1 MAINLM
7 DSAYAE
13 APSDVLAGEQ
23 EVDLAMAGSSR
34 SQAESGTKV
43 YRTIVRWAL
52 MIGVFLVPIFFLPW
66 TTSILELNKSLL
78 VLAVAGTG
86 LIAWLLALVS
96 SGRFAWRPNVF
107 DKGVLAILGATLV
120 ATVFSLSRFN
130 SLFGTANNLASS
142 LMMVSAF
149 SIIYFLIVNSVEDE
163 GRTLTNII
171 ATSLSLVLLFGFLQ
185 IVGFHIFKYL
195 NLLAGEAGIS
205 IFKFADS
212 NAFNSVGSMNGL
224 GVLAAVALPLL
235 FQKRQVSSAS
245 PERSRGR
252 AIFRYLNIL
261 GAVAAVVILMILNWW
276 VLWTIA
282 IVGMTGWIIFGSIGS
297 NPSEDGQGFS
307 VSRFIVPM
315 TVIVIGV
322 FLMVVNFN
330 LNAVKSKLPT
340 EIAPSFQLS
349 SQITKSVLKESL
361 ITGYG
366 PTTFSMAFDK
376 YGASQLVGSTLSDA
390 KFFAGMSE
398 VFNAIVGGGLIM
410 ILALLVMIW
419 AIIQGVIRYIRDK
432 QVAHSKNAQYI
443 WATLCA
449 VGAAFLLYPFNT
461 TLMFMAYLVL
471 ALAVLTLWGST
482 ARVYDAEHNI
492 AVSLASSLGFIG
504 GLILVLVG
512 AYFGVSAYIAD
523 TQYAKA
529 LTESDISK
537 VSADLVSAIN
547 WNSQSDVYYRTASQ
561 AALGLLSQ
569 ELNKKADSTD
579 TQQATRIQNYMS
591 SAINLAK
598 KATDLGPR
606 ESLNW
611 NNLGIIYQNLL
622 GLVGGV
628 DSLSANAYQ
637 KAANLRPGDPSFY
650 NQIGN
655 LYLAESQLLRQAA
668 SGNKDSAQL
677 IQQAKDALVLA
688 ETNFKKAV
696 DMSNNFGLAI
706 YNLGIVYD
714 QQGKL
719 TEAIK
724 QLEKIAPF
732 NSDQPSL
739 LFELSL
745 LYYRNGDKDKA
756 FNTLQQVLVLKP
768 DYSNALWYLAL
779 IYEERKDTSNA
790 IIQLQKILAIEA
802 NKDNQTVI
810 DKISQ
815 LQSGQVAPDK
825 GINQKPL

>member
-7 DSAYAE
+7 GSAYAE
-13 APSDVLAGEQ
+13 MPSDVSTGEQ
-23 EVDLAMAGSSR
+23 EVDLAVAGSGR
-34 SQAESGTKV
+34 GQTASGTGV

-52 MIGVFLVPIFFLPW
+52 IVGVFLAPILFLPW
-66 TTSILELNKSLL
+66 TTSVLEFSKSLL
-78 VLAVAGTG
+78 VLIVAGVG

-107 DKGVLAILGATLV
+107 DKAVLAILGATLV
-120 ATVFSLSRFN
+120 ATIFSISRFN
-130 SLFGTANNLASS
+130 SLFGTANNLAPS
-142 LMMVSAF
+142 LLMICSF

-163 GRTLTNII
+163 GKALTNII

-195 NLLAGEAGIS
+195 NIS
-205 IFKFADS
+205 MFKFADS
-212 NAFNSVGSMNGL
+212 FAFNSVGSANGL
-224 GVLAAVALPLL
+224 GVLAAVGLPLL
-235 FQKRQVSSAS
+235 GGNKAQGWLKYVCMA
-245 PERSRGR
+245 GVAL
-252 AIFRYLNIL
+252 AIAIL
-261 GAVAAVVILMILNWW
+261 IILNWW

-282 IVGMTGWIIFGSIGS
+282 IVGMAGWITFESIAH
-297 NPSEDGQGFS
+297 EKFS
-307 VSRFIVPM
+307 ISRFVVPM
-315 TVIVIGV
+315 TVIVVGV

-330 LNAVKSKLPT
+330 LTAVKTILPT

-349 SQITKSVLKESL
+349 SDVTKSVLKENL

-376 YGASQLVGSTLSDA
+376 YGASQLVGSTLSNA

-398 VFNAIVGGGLIM
+398 IFNAIIGGGLVM

-432 QVAHSKNAQYI
+432 QMAHGKNAQYI

-449 VGAAFLLYPFNT
+449 IIAAFLLYPFNM
-461 TLMFMAYLVL
+461 TLMFMTYLVL
-471 ALAVLTLWGST
+471 ALVVLKLWGSAT
-482 ARVYDAEHNI
+482 RVYDAEHNV

-512 AYFGVSAYIAD
+512 AYFGASAYIAD
-523 TQYAKA
+523 AQYAKA
-529 LTESDISK
+529 LVEPDIGK
-537 VSADLVSAIN
+537 VSEDLVSSIN
-547 WNSQSDVYYRTASQ
+547 WNGQSDVYYRAASQ
-561 AALGLLSQ
+561 VALGLLSQ
-569 ELNKKADSTD
+569 ELNKKVDKTD
-579 TQQATRIQNYMS
+579 TQQATRIQNFMS
-591 SAINLAK
+591 SAINMAK
-598 KATDLGPR
+598 KATELGPR

-611 NNLGIIYQNLL
+611 NNLGIVYQNLL
-622 GLVGGV
+622 GVGGGV
-628 DSLSANAYQ
+628 DSLSAAAYQ
-637 KAANLRPGDPSFY
+637 KAADLRPGDASFY
-650 NQIGN
+650 NSIGN
-655 LYLAESQLLRQAA
+655 LYLAESQLLRQSA
-668 SGNKDSAQL
+668 SGNKDAAQL
-677 IQQAKDALVLA
+677 IQQANASLVLA

-696 DMSNNFGLAI
+696 DMSSNFGLAI

-719 TEAIK
+719 VEAIK

-779 IYEERKDTSNA
+779 IYEERKDTPNA
-790 IIQLQKILAIEA
+790 IIQLQKILAIDA

>member
-13 APSDVLAGEQ
+13 APSDVWAEEQ
-23 EVDLAMAGSSR
+23 EVDLAVAGSSR
-34 SQAESGTKV
+34 GQEESGTNV
-43 YRTIVRWAL
+43 YRAIVRWAL
-52 MIGVFLVPIFFLPW
+52 MIGVFLTPILFLPW
-66 TTSILELNKSLL
+66 TTSVLEFNKSLL

-86 LIAWLLALVS
+86 LIAWLLSLVS

-107 DKGVLAILGATLV
+107 DKGVLAVLGATLV
-120 ATVFSLSRFN
+120 ATIFSMSRFN
-130 SLFGTANNLASS
+130 SLFGTANNLAPS
-142 LMMVSAF
+142 LLMICAF
-149 SIIYFLIVNSVEDE
+149 SIIYFLVVNSVEDE
-163 GRTLTNII
+163 GKTLTNII
-171 ATSLSLVLLFGFLQ
+171 AVSLSLVLLFGFLQ
-185 IVGFHIFKYL
+185 IVGVHIFKY
-195 NLLAGEAGIS
+195 IS

-212 NAFNSVGSMNGL
+212 NAFNSVGSVNGL
-224 GVLAAVALPLL
+224 GVLAAVSLPLL
-235 FQKRQVSSAS
+235 GGNKV
-245 PERSRGR
+245 RGWLKYVCMAGVAL
-252 AIFRYLNIL
+252 AIAIL
-261 GAVAAVVILMILNWW
+261 IILNWW

-282 IVGMTGWIIFGSIGS
+282 IVGMAGWIIFESLAH
-297 NPSEDGQGFS
+297 QQFS

-330 LNAVKSKLPT
+330 LTAIKSNLPT
-340 EIAPSFQLS
+340 EVAPSFQLS
-349 SQITKSVLKESL
+349 GQVAKSVLKESL
-361 ITGYG
+361 VTGYG
-366 PTTFSMAFDK
+366 PTTFSIAFDK
-376 YGASQLVGSTLSDA
+376 YGASQLINSTLSGA

-398 VFNAIVGGGLIM
+398 VFNAFVGGGLIM
-410 ILALLVMIW
+410 ILALLVMVW
-419 AIIQGVIRYIRDK
+419 AGIQGVIRYIQDK
-432 QVAHSKNAQYI
+432 QIAHDKNAQYV

-449 VGAAFLLYPFNT
+449 IGAAFLLYPFNM
-461 TLMFMAYLVL
+461 TLMFMAYLFL
-471 ALAVLTLWGST
+471 ALAVLKLWGGT
-482 ARVYDAEHNI
+482 TRVYDAEHNI
-492 AVSLASSLGFIG
+492 AVSLVSSLGFIG

-512 AYFGVSAYIAD
+512 AYFGASAYIAD

-529 LTESDISK
+529 LTESDINKASE
-537 VSADLVSAIN
+537 DLVSAIN
-547 WNSQSDVYYRTASQ
+547 WNGRSDVYYRTASQ
-561 AALGLLSQ
+561 VALGLLSQ
-569 ELNKKADSTD
+569 ELNKKADKTD

-598 KATDLGPR
+598 KATDLGSR
-606 ESLNW
+606 ESSNW
-611 NNLGIIYQNLL
+611 NNLGVVYQNLL

-628 DSLSANAYQ
+628 DSLSASAYQ
-637 KAANLRPGDPSFY
+637 KAADLRPGDASFY

-655 LYLAESQLLRQAA
+655 LYLAESQLLRQSA

-719 TEAIK
+719 AEAIK

-756 FNTLQQVLVLKP
+756 FNTLQQVLMLKP

-779 IYEERKDTSNA
+779 IYEERKDIPNA
-790 IIQLQKILAIEA
+790 IIQLQKILAMDV
-802 NKDNQTVI
+802 NKDNQTVL
-810 DKISQ
+810 DKLNQLEAGQASQ
-815 LQSGQVAPDK
+815 NK